1 MEELAGYSRAV
12 RHGSRIVVSGT
23 GDLAGDGTIGHPGD
37 TYAQAR
43 AAFERAV
50 AAVER
55 LGGGRDDLVRTRV
68 FLTPEADWRDALR
81 AHKELFDSVRPANT
95 TVIVAGFP
103 APGMLVEVEVDAEL
117 SERNERRLDRGRAR
131 PRLRSGVTRVAG
143 RQPQSGRREGRR
155 TRRRDPL
162 RRRSRPRRGRSRVRA

>member
-1 MEELAGYSRAV
+1 VRERFHEGAGMEELAGYSRAV
-12 RHGSRIVVSGT
+12 RHGNLIVVSGT

-37 TYAQAR
+37 SYGQAR

-55 LGGGRDDLVRTRV
+55 LGGGREDVVRTRV
-68 FLTPEADWRDALR
+68 FVTPEADWSGALR

-95 TVIVAGFP
+95 TMIVAGFP

-117 SERNERRLDRGRAR
+117 SD
-131 PRLRSGVTRVAG
+131 
-143 RQPQSGRREGRR
+143 
-155 TRRRDPL
+155 
-162 RRRSRPRRGRSRVRA
+162 